1 MVFLRISNLFRAPYV
16 RLAVMLALIANSAGP
31 AMAYDPILDQKVK
44 YHQSRVNWKIKEG
57 RENIRKSRERMQSD
71 REHRSGSSSSSNSSS
86 SASSASRSSAASR
99 TPSVS
104 ASRCLQT
111 FMTAASR
118 ATSLD
123 QLHPYAIRPTREY
136 WGRLSASDKQK
147 TLMGLKKWAYHGR
160 VISEDCKPAV
170 ATVRV
175 QAPGVKGVHLWVED
189 GVWKF
194 SDVIKQ

>member
-1 MVFLRISNLFRAPYV
+1 MNSPIYLQGVPYF
-16 RLAVMLALIANSAGP
+16 RLALLFALVAGSAGP
-31 AMAYDPILDQKVK
+31 ATAYDSILDQKVK

-57 RENIRKSRERMQSD
+57 RDKIRQNRERMQSE
-71 REHRSGSSSSSNSSS
+71 REQRSGSSSYGSSSGSASSSHSSS
-86 SASSASRSSAASR
+86 SAGSR

-160 VISEDCKPAV
+160 VLSEDCKPMV

-175 QAPGVKGVHLWVED
+175 QAPGVRGAHLWVED

-194 SDVIKQ
+194 SDVIK

>member
-1 MVFLRISNLFRAPYV
+1 MRFRIGLARGPYYF
-16 RLAVMLALIANSAGP
+16 RLAVIAACLVGSAGP
-31 AMAYDPILDQKVK
+31 AMSYDPILDQKVK

-57 RENIRKSRERMQSD
+57 QDKIRKSRERMQSE
-71 REHRSGSSSSSNSSS
+71 REQRSSYGSSSGSGSSSHSSSSSNS
-86 SASSASRSSAASR
+86 R
-99 TPSVS
+99 TPGVS

-123 QLHPYAIRPTREY
+123 QLHPYAIRTTREY
-136 WGRLSASDKQK
+136 WGRLNASDKQK
-147 TLMGLKKWAYHGR
+147 VLMGLKKWAYHGR

-170 ATVRV
+170 ATVRL
-175 QAPGVKGVHLWVED
+175 QAPGVKGAHLWVED